1 MSNVK
6 YEFHP
11 QNSSSF
17 CFYSPGEVPEGYVA
31 GGILTAVQGTDE
43 VIVQIRSFSGQEGTI
58 YFDLKKIIKKET
70 LPTLQFVK
78 GGIPVYKMV
87 TIEDTIR
94 IPPHLFSEDL
104 RKVVEDMV
112 HKTFEGTYRKDYGVI
127 VVTDKVEPVGEGIII
142 HGDGAMY
149 QKVKFDALVFMPV
162 LQEIVDGL
170 VCEVVE
176 FGAFC
181 HIGPIDAL
189 VHMSQ
194 IMNDF
199 IEVDIDNER
208 LTGKESKKVL
218 TVGSKIRARIVAV
231 SMNELSPRES
241 KIGLT
246 MRQPA
251 LGAHEW
257 IEEDRKEKKEEP
269 TEKKKKKGGKKK
281 K

>member
-1 MSNVK
+1 M
-6 YEFHP
+6 
-11 QNSSSF
+11 
-17 CFYSPGEVPEGYVA
+17 
-31 GGILTAVQGTDE
+31 
-43 VIVQIRSFSGQEGTI
+43 
-58 YFDLKKIIKKET
+58 
-70 LPTLQFVK
+70 
-78 GGIPVYKMV
+78 YKMV

-104 RKVVEDMV
+104 QKVIEDMV
-112 HKTFEGTYRKDYGVI
+112 HQTFEGRYRKDHGVI
-127 VVTDKVEPVGEGIII
+127 VVTDEVEPVGEGVVI

-149 QKVKFDALVFMPV
+149 QKVRFDALVFMPV
-162 LQEIVDGL
+162 LQEIVDGI

-208 LTGKESKKVL
+208 LIGKENKRSL
-218 TVGSKIRARIVAV
+218 TVGTTVRARIVAV

-257 IEEDRKEKKEEP
+257 IEEDRKEKKEQP
-269 TEKKKKKGGKKK
+269 EKKKKKGKK
-281 K
+281 